1 MNKVYLILLVS
12 FLLASCENDIAEV
25 NKLFSK
31 EETQVEVAK
40 GVELLY
46 SDSARLTMRIECPVL
61 IRHLDKVNPWQE
73 FPEGILV
80 EFFGDAGGK
89 NGSLTADFA
98 TREENANK
106 FVVRKN
112 VVWVSQNGE
121 QLETEELIW
130 DEVEKK
136 VFTNK
141 FVVVKRTDEIVYGH
155 GFESNNEFT
164 RWKIRA
170 IEGRVRSD
178 DYTKDF
184 KN

>member
-1 MNKVYLILLVS
+1 MKTLFPLLLS
-12 FLLASCENDIAEV
+12 MLLFASCENDIAEV
-25 NKLFSK
+25 NRLFSK
-31 EETQVEVAK
+31 QETQVEVTR

-61 IRHLDKVNPWQE
+61 VRHLDKLNPWQE

-80 EFFGDAGGK
+80 EFYNDEGNK
-89 NGSLTADFA
+89 KGSLSADYA
-98 TREENANK
+98 TRDENANK

-112 VVWVSQNGE
+112 VVWVSKNGE

-130 DEVEKK
+130 DEVENR

-141 FVVVKRTDEIVYGH
+141 FVVVKRTDEIIYGH
-155 GFESNNEFT
+155 GFESNSDFT

-170 IEGRVRSD
+170 IEGRVRAD
-178 DYTKDF
+178 EYTRDF